1 MVAKWL
7 DKQGKQTQNFLDK
20 KIDTH
25 RARMIKSLEDLE
37 DEIIGAICTLP
48 QQKGSLFDTRVAV
61 SLRTNIKQLIEKTYL
76 VASDRNIRDYKSVVD
91 RIVKDLEKYPIAK
104 RFKSLTQADADTAAR
119 LQKLYFN
126 QFKEAGN
133 TIQEAISQEIYNAS
147 LINRPFKDVVKNIKQ
162 QINGVYMK
170 SDKEEINKLV
180 KIANADPTSRAGKK
194 AIERLHTIY
203 GSDRTGNNLRRYA
216 QQISHDSVMQFHAQV
231 NIAKSKEYGFD
242 KWRYTGNVITTT
254 RDFCLRRVGKVYTE
268 TEIRKIW
275 AASSWTG
282 KSPGDPFIVR
292 GGYNCRHHWQPVSDD
307 FFDKKGELII

>member
-1 MVAKWL
+1 M
-7 DKQGKQTQNFLDK
+7 
-20 KIDTH
+20 
-25 RARMIKSLEDLE
+25 
-37 DEIIGAICTLP
+37 
-48 QQKGSLFDTRVAV
+48 FDTRVAV

-180 KIANADPTSRAGKK
+180 KIANADPTSRAGK
-194 AIERLHTIY
+194 R
-203 GSDRTGNNLRRYA
+203 
-216 QQISHDSVMQFHAQV
+216 Q
-231 NIAKSKEYGFD
+231 
-242 KWRYTGNVITTT
+242 
-254 RDFCLRRVGKVYTE
+254 
-268 TEIRKIW
+268 
-275 AASSWTG
+275 
-282 KSPGDPFIVR
+282 
-292 GGYNCRHHWQPVSDD
+292 
-307 FFDKKGELII
+307 